1 MPLPQPSMTGNVSW
15 KRVSEQTQVFRLWEQ
30 TPTEATENCIC
41 SQDQNIRPKGESH
54 IRKIPEEPWNLGV
67 FLSLDSEREVSEPWA
82 LCGRPQKNAYYSQM
96 QKLNGNIWKFPFVV
110 YGNRNVSC
118 LHSWNLWEVLEALT
132 PLLLHCHRIEF
143 LHFINSGPFSNGFAS
158 KITQQLTSVWEHPAV
173 HSPVHP
179 GVLASWR
186 QAV

>member
-1 MPLPQPSMTGNVSW
+1 MPLPLPSMTGNVSW
-15 KRVSEQTQVFRLWEQ
+15 KRISEQTQVFRLWEQ
-30 TPTEATENCIC
+30 TPTEATENFIC
-41 SQDQNIRPKGESH
+41 SQDQNIRPKVESH
-54 IRKIPEEPWNLGV
+54 TRKISEVPWNLGFV
-67 FLSLDSEREVSEPWA
+67 ITGFRKRRVRTLSSVWKASEKCIPQSDAEVKWKHMEISLRCVWKQERI
-82 LCGRPQKNAYYSQM
+82 LSSQ
-96 QKLNGNIWKFPFVV
+96 
-110 YGNRNVSC
+110 
-118 LHSWNLWEVLEALT
+118 LESVGSLRST
-132 PLLLHCHRIEF
+132 DPLLLHCHRIEF